1 MTGQQTVLL
10 GPVTLQGFEVPEQIM
25 FGGGQRIAVHELIG
39 GGRVIDT
46 LGAAAEEIALGGIFS
61 GPDAALRVQSLDAAR
76 ILGTALP
83 ISWGD
88 FAYTVIIAEFSTHYE
103 KSWWIPY
110 ALRLVVVEDPVAL
123 LVSVA
128 NQAALDFA
136 TGAGFAGSAGVTT
149 SGITVGVPA
158 SFAPSLAGLSQVMG
172 AAGAELTGVSTDLT
186 ANMSAQAGAAAVMTA
201 VQASGI
207 LANATA
213 ARGYLARA
221 QANQGAGGA

>member
-10 GPVTLQGFEVPEQIM
+10 GPVTLQGFEVPERIM
-25 FGGGQRIAVHELIG
+25 FGGGQRLAVHELIG

-88 FAYTVIIAEFSTHYE
+88 FAYTVIIAEFAVHYE

-128 NQAALDFA
+128 NQAVFDLAA
-136 TGAGFAGSAGVTT
+136 GAGFAGAAGIPTG
-149 SGITVGVPA
+149 GISVGAPA
-158 SFAPSLAGLSQVMG
+158 SFTPAITGLAQVIG
-172 AAGAELTGVSTDLT
+172 SAGAVLTGVSASLAGT
-186 ANMSAQAGAAAVMTA
+186 MSAQAGAAAVTMA
-201 VQASGI
+201 VQASGL
-207 LANATA
+207 LANAAA

-221 QANQGAGGA
+221 QANQGASGA